1 MDGVE
6 GVDGIEGIESI
17 FGVDGVLGVDGVEGV
32 DGIEGIEG
40 LDDTPEIDGDFTGEE
55 PLEGLREGTLLRAI
69 VAPNILPIAPLLA
82 LAALI
87 AVEPADSLHSALY
100 FPTSKVDVG

>member
-1 MDGVE
+1 M
-6 GVDGIEGIESI
+6 
-17 FGVDGVLGVDGVEGV
+17 DGVEGV

-69 VAPNILPIAPLLA
+69 VAPNMLPIAPLLA

-87 AVEPADSLHSALY
+87 AVEPADSLHS
-100 FPTSKVDVG
+100 